1 MTIRAED
8 LTSEQIDGLIMNI
21 PSHEA
26 LDGLN
31 MSMVI
36 GATFAGKDEGGSYYL
51 ESLAD
56 IAYSDKP
63 DIAEKFKAMVKITDS
78 KRGIQHQPKGDA
90 KPITFEEV
98 EKWKKPSSTR

>member
-1 MTIRAED
+1 MTPD
-8 LTSEQIDGLIMNI
+8 QIDGLILNI

-26 LDGLN
+26 LEGLN
-31 MSMVI
+31 LSMAI
-36 GATFAGKDEGGSYYL
+36 GATFAGKDEGGSDYL

-56 IAYSDKP
+56 MAYSDKP
-63 DIAEKFKAMVKITDS
+63 DIAEKFKAMIKITDS
-78 KRGIQHQPKGDA
+78 KRGIQHQPKGEA